1 MVKILMTKLETN
13 KMIEVLIVIELIFL
27 TYTFLSD

>member
-27 TYTFLSD
+27 TYAFLND